1 MNMNRKLPISNT
13 DSNNIKTSKFA
24 TKIGQ
29 NKKKK
34 RINRSC
40 NSKFRV
46 TIPEQRPKL

>member
-34 RINRSC
+34 ESTDLATP
-40 NSKFRV
+40 NS
-46 TIPEQRPKL
+46 E

>member
-29 NKKKK
+29 NKKKG
-34 RINRSC
+34 INRSC